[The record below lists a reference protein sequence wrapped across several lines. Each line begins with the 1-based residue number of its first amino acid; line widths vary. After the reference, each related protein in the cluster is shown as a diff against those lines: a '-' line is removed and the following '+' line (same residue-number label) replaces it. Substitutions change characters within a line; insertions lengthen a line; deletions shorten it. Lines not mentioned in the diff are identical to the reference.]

1 MKKVL
6 TALLGCFIAFAAFAG
21 DNDPKPKA
29 ETATIYIYRT
39 GQFAGAGNNWAM
51 FLDGEKIC
59 KLSNNRF
66 IKVEV
71 PAGKHRISSKIG
83 GIEVMKKETEV
94 EIEAEPG
101 NTYYVACN
109 MKQSVMR
116 ARLEMIEVTK
126 STGEKQLKGM
136 TIDKCQDVDDDKEA
150 KK

>member
-1 MKKVL
+1 
-6 TALLGCFIAFAAFAG
+6 
-21 DNDPKPKA
+21 
-29 ETATIYIYRT
+29 
-39 GQFAGAGNNWAM
+39 M

-136 TIDKCQDVDDDKEA
+136 TLDKCQDTDDDKEA